1 VHEIGIANSILEAV
15 RQETARVEAARH
27 GAARVRR
34 ICVRI
39 GTLAGVDA
47 DALRFG
53 FEALTR
59 DSDFADLELEIE
71 LCPRVHRCP
80 ACGTEFAVAEYEF
93 RCPQCGEE
101 KTQFVSGDQLEL
113 AYMEIDEHEPSA
125 A

>member
-1 VHEIGIANSILEAV
+1 VHEIGIANSILEAT
-15 RQETARVEAARH
+15 RKEAARQ
-27 GAARVRR
+27 GAARVHRV
-34 ICVRI
+34 CVRI

-59 DSDFADLELEIE
+59 DTDFAVLELEIE

-80 ACGTEFAVAEYEF
+80 ACSDEFAVADYEF

-113 AYMEIDEHEPSA
+113 AYLEIDEHEPSA

>member
-15 RQETARVEAARH
+15 REEAARH
-27 GAARVRR
+27 GAACVRS

-53 FEALTR
+53 FDALTR
-59 DSDFADLELEIE
+59 DTDLAELELEIE
-71 LCPRVHRCP
+71 LCPRMHRCP
-80 ACGTEFAVAEYEF
+80 ACSAEFVVADYECC
-93 RCPQCGEE
+93 CPRCGEE

-113 AYMEIDEHEPSA
+113 AYMEIDEHESSA

>member
-15 RQETARVEAARH
+15 REEGRIHA
-27 GAARVRR
+27 AARVRR
-34 ICVRI
+34 VSVRI
-39 GTLAGVDA
+39 GALAGVDA

-59 DSDFADLELEIE
+59 DTQFAALELEIQ
-71 LCPRVHRCP
+71 LCPRIHRCP
-80 ACGTEFAVAEYEF
+80 ACGVEFAVADYEF

-113 AYMEIDEHEPSA
+113 ASIEVEEHDSSA